1 MPADRIAELEAFL
14 AVAQAGSLSA
24 AARRLGLTPSSVSR
38 IVARTEARLGVR
50 LLLRTTRRLQL
61 TAEGE
66 VYLRAAGRILADLDE
81 TEGGIADQAAPRGL
95 LRVSAALAYGRMVVV
110 PLLGEF
116 LRRYPEIKLD
126 IELSDRIVDIA
137 GGRADVAIRFGPLP
151 DSGLLARKLDETGR
165 TVVAAPD
172 YLRRAGT
179 PLRPA
184 DLQSHSCLDF
194 SFRRVQA
201 GWPFRED
208 GQDRFSASR
217 GVWSPTTA
225 TRWCSSRGRGWA
237 SRAWAPLRS
246 RPTSLPGGWCP
257 CWKPSTPVTRKRS
270 TPCSSA
276 ARSCLPGFECSW
288 ISWPDRSGQARH
300 HEPRMALR
308 RMT

>member
-126 IELSDRIVDIA
+126 IELSDRIVDVA

-208 GQDRFSASR
+208 GQDRLLGIKGSLVANNGDTLVQLARQGMGIARVGAFAVAADIAAGRLVPLLEAFNPGDTEAIHAVFVGGTILPARVRVFVDFLAGQVRPGSAS
-217 GVWSPTTA
+217 
-225 TRWCSSRGRGWA
+225 
-237 SRAWAPLRS
+237 
-246 RPTSLPGGWCP
+246 
-257 CWKPSTPVTRKRS
+257 
-270 TPCSSA
+270 
-276 ARSCLPGFECSW
+276 
-288 ISWPDRSGQARH
+288 
-300 HEPRMALR
+300 
-308 RMT
+308 